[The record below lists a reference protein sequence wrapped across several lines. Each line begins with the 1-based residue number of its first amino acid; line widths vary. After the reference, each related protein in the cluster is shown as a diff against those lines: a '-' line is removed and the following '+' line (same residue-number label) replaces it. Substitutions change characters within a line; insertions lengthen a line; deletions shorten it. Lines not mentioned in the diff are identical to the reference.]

1 MTDTQSGYQFGVL
14 NAFAGVGTPQMYGIN
29 GDNGIAVVVELGDA
43 KASILGFTSEQAVV
57 EAIAIAQRS
66 CSIGELVEDGA
77 EFDLAVA
84 ILSLFASKSYVL
96 QEEPQDDFD
105 AEQEAILAEQQWLD
119 AQIEEWQ
126 LSKAGL
132 F

>member
-96 QEEPQDDFD
+96 QDEPQDDGAD
-105 AEQEAILAEQQWLD
+105 AIAEQNYLD
-119 AQIEEWQ
+119 ADIEAWQ
-126 LSKAGL
+126 FEKAGVSL
-132 F
+132 

>member
-96 QEEPQDDFD
+96 QDEPQDDGAD
-105 AEQEAILAEQQWLD
+105 AIAEQNYLD
-119 AQIEEWQ
+119 ADIEAWQ
-126 LSKAGL
+126 FEKAGVS

>member
-96 QEEPQDDFD
+96 QGEPQDDGAD
-105 AEQEAILAEQQWLD
+105 AIAEQNYLD
-119 AQIEEWQ
+119 ADIEAWQ
-126 LSKAGL
+126 FEKAGVSL
-132 F
+132 